1 MSFTTFSLSLFADNP
16 ETVDIFISTNVSML
30 YPFIFAFSFM
40 LLISA
45 TLYVALNI
53 PLLMNPEYYN
63 KRKSIWHIVSIILLL
78 LFSFYAAL
86 SDTYKNTTI
95 HKIDVINSAYYQSLN
110 DFDKSFI
117 RISLMDNNADR
128 FVNEIQPTSD
138 FNYEIS
144 PKELDNIITSL
155 KNKNNTDT
163 TKDRN
168 IIKNQELIKVLTHPY
183 N

>member
-1 MSFTTFSLSLFADNP
+1 MSFTTFAISTFAANP
-16 ETVDIFISTNVSML
+16 ETADIVASTNISLL
-30 YPFIFAFSFM
+30 YPFIFIFAFMFIM
-40 LLISA
+40 LVMLYAGYSLMLSLTPDHTNRQRLIQHIGVTFLLFLISCYLGLSHIYEA
-45 TLYVALNI
+45 
-53 PLLMNPEYYN
+53 
-63 KRKSIWHIVSIILLL
+63 KS
-78 LFSFYAAL
+78 
-86 SDTYKNTTI
+86 I

-117 RISLMDNNADR
+117 RISLMGNNADR
-128 FVNEIQPTSD
+128 FVNELPPTSD

-163 TKDRN
+163 TKGQKA
-168 IIKNQELIKVLTHPY
+168 IKNQELIKTLTHPY